1 MRSPSFFAT
10 LESRDDGEEHS
21 SAENKNDKRFDALR
35 RPGICH
41 RLEHMR
47 TILSVLLLTLFSVTA
62 IAQTTADKPQDE
74 GQPFT
79 LKAQSNVVL
88 VPTTVQTKHG
98 EMIYALKP
106 EQFVVEDN
114 GVPQTVHVDEDTDAL
129 GLSLVVV
136 VQCSRSAGWEF
147 PKLAGLGPMI
157 DAIAG
162 GAPREV
168 AVVTYGSAPLL
179 LGKFSSH
186 AESTGEALAQLQPCD
201 DPDASTLDA
210 VAYATRL
217 LEARQNHYRHAILL
231 ISETRDHGS
240 TAKAAAVIA
249 ALGRTNTVVDSVAF
263 GPGKTEI
270 LNDLKYGGGSGYV
283 GLLIMAVNAL
293 KKNAAHELA
302 ALSGGEYINF
312 TTQKGF
318 DEGLHT
324 LSNHVHNY
332 YLLSFQPH
340 AEANGSPAPG
350 MHAIRVKVP
359 DYPDARI
366 RFRESYFAG
375 ELDSAAAGT
384 D

>member
-1 MRSPSFFAT
+1 MR
-10 LESRDDGEEHS
+10 
-21 SAENKNDKRFDALR
+21 AL
-35 RPGICH
+35 
-41 RLEHMR
+41 
-47 TILSVLLLTLFSVTA
+47 LSVLLLSLLPTA
-62 IAQTTADKPQDE
+62 AQTQSPQNNA
-74 GQPFT
+74 QPYT

-88 VPTTVQTKHG
+88 VPTTVQTKRG

-114 GVPQTVHVDEDTDAL
+114 GVPQTIQLDEDTDAL
-129 GLSLVVV
+129 GLSLVVA
-136 VQCSRSAGWEF
+136 VQCSRSAAWEF
-147 PKLAGLGPMI
+147 PKLAGLGEMI
-157 DAIAG
+157 EAITG

-168 AVVTYGSAPLL
+168 AIVEYGSAPLL
-179 LGKFSSH
+179 LGKFSSSL
-186 AESTGEALAQLQPCD
+186 ESLGNALAQLQPCD

-231 ISETRDHGS
+231 VSETRDHGS
-240 TAKAAAVIA
+240 TAKPAQVVA
-249 ALGRTNTVVDSVAF
+249 ALGRTNTVVDSVSF

-270 LNDLKYGGGSGYV
+270 LSDLKYGGGSGPI

-293 KKNAAHELA
+293 KKNAAKEMA

-312 TTQKGF
+312 TSQKGF
-318 DEGLHT
+318 DEGLHQ

-332 YLLSFQPH
+332 YLLSFQPQ

-350 MHAIRVKVP
+350 MHSVCVKIP

-366 RFRESYFAG
+366 RFRQSYFAG
-375 ELDSAAAGT
+375 NLDAAAANT
-384 D
+384 N